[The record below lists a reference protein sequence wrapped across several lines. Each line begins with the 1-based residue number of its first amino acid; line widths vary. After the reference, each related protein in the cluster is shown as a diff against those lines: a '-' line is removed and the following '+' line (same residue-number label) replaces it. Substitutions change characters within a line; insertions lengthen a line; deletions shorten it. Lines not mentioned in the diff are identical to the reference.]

1 MDTIYAVSLYEIGDC
16 FYGTIE
22 QFQDCFCGNEINSF
36 EELEFH
42 AKGILGEEV
51 SVTIVEN

>member
-51 SVTIVEN
+51 SVTIMEN